1 MLINPS
7 LPFVQ
12 RLLAKATT
20 ILLISLPMISQ
31 TLAVE
36 EPAAPKD
43 GDGPT
48 IVIVHGAWG
57 GAHQWKAVA
66 TALEDAGAGLVHRV
80 TLTGHGERVHLA
92 SPKNDLSTHIQDVV
106 NVIKFEHLK
115 SVVLIGHSYGG
126 AVISGVANQIP
137 DEISQLIYLDSSLL
151 EDGETFF
158 SVMPEEIE
166 HYIRRAN
173 EDGNGWLIPVDW
185 EEGEASGDV
194 PHQLATL
201 TSKITLDNPKRLKIP
216 SAYWLFADGEPAEKD
231 ERYRFIERAKELKW
245 RTQVF
250 SWDHNPQKNRPEE
263 LAKEL
268 FKVIAVQA
276 NGRSG
281 KPEN

>member
-1 MLINPS
+1 M
-7 LPFVQ
+7 V
-12 RLLAKATT
+12 
-20 ILLISLPMISQ
+20 MISQ
-31 TLAVE
+31 ALAVE
-36 EPAAPKD
+36 GPVVLEDEA
-43 GDGPT
+43 GPT

-66 TALEDAGAGLVHRV
+66 RALDDAGAGLVHRV
-80 TLTGHGERVHLA
+80 TLTGHGERMHLA

-106 NVIKFEHLK
+106 NVIKFEQLE

-126 AVISGVANQIP
+126 AIISGAANEIP
-137 DEISQLIYLDSSLL
+137 DKVSQLIYLDSYLL

-158 SVMPEEIE
+158 SQMPEERD

-173 EDGNGWLIPVDW
+173 EDGDGWLIPVDW

-216 SAYWLFADGEPAEKD
+216 SDYWLFADGGPAEKD
-231 ERYRFIERAKELKW
+231 ERYRFIKRAKELEW
-245 RTQVF
+245 RTRVF
-250 SWDHNPQKNRPEE
+250 PWDHNPQKSRPKD

-268 FKVIAVQA
+268 FKTIADQA
-276 NGRSG
+276 HGRSR
-281 KPEN
+281 KFEN